1 MRKRRLL
8 LIVGACLATL
18 SLTVNSALADPT
30 APPGPPTG
38 PERQLVGVGAETTQG
53 LLNALS
59 DIIKINNTKVIGSYD
74 QSPQPSNITTKTSPP
89 ANCVIPRPRDGGT
102 GTDAL
107 VKSLQQNDG
116 CVQFSREVSNECK
129 KTSRAGTGLT
139 CIPMAM
145 DALTYAIRSDSQ
157 IPKDLSIQNL
167 TDIYNCRVAGI
178 HPLIGSFGAGNRTL
192 FLSKLTPPIADSPT
206 LAGSPG
212 FECLKDTDSNGQP
225 LLANDGRVLTDPT
238 QIVTYSTAPYL
249 AQVNGV
255 ISDKHGKAVLGS
267 INGISPTVLNND
279 SFISRE
285 VFNDVATSQ
294 VNVEPTKSVFNG
306 STSLICSNSATI
318 KRQGFNTD
326 PNCGSIAFKTP

>member
-8 LIVGACLATL
+8 LIAGACLATL

-30 APPGPPTG
+30 APAGPPNG
-38 PERQLVGVGAETTQG
+38 PDRPLVGVGAETTQG

-59 DIIKINNTKVIGSYD
+59 DLIKINGTKVIGSYD
-74 QSPQPSNITTKTSPP
+74 QSPQPSNITTKNLP
-89 ANCVIPRPRDGGT
+89 ANCTIPRPRDGGT

-129 KTSRAGTGLT
+129 KQSRSGTGLT
-139 CIPMAM
+139 CIPMAI
-145 DALTYAIRSDSQ
+145 DALTYAVRDDSQ
-157 IPKDLSIQNL
+157 IPKDLSISDL
-167 TDIYNCRVAGI
+167 TDIYNCRVPGI
-178 HPLIGSFGAGNRTL
+178 HPLIGSYGAGNRTY
-192 FLSKLTPPIADSPT
+192 FLAHLNPPIPDSPT

-212 FECLKDTDSNGQP
+212 FECLKDTDASGQP
-225 LLANDGRVLTDPT
+225 LLANDGRLLTDPT
-238 QIVTYSTAPYL
+238 QIVTYSSAPYL

-255 ISDKHGKAVLGS
+255 IADKHGRAVLGS
-267 INGISPTVLNND
+267 INGISPAVLNSD
-279 SFISRE
+279 SAMSRE

-294 VNVEPTKSVFNG
+294 INNDPTKSVFNG
-306 STSLICSNSATI
+306 PTSLICANSATI

-326 PNCGSIAFKTP
+326 PNCGSTAFKTP